1 MTASFVSCGR
11 LSPANFVRAL
21 AAVVVLAFCAAP
33 DAHAQRAETEQGL
46 ARFEE
51 TLQPKVDEGE
61 LSARGVGPVLVVGA
75 KSAYESTRSWFPA
88 AALQSTV
95 RVFGGRNVRL
105 CEACMGARVRSE
117 GRRLEYNTAL
127 TLSDVARLD
136 ADIRGQG
143 APAKSA
149 LWFEET
155 PGGVAVRL
163 VNIAN
168 GQILFA
174 GNFDGA
180 QTERVRS
187 AEVYNLSTELGRRLR
202 GDSLTHVIIDI
213 GLVPNQH
220 INLDV
225 SEQFGPYNLNLAGL
239 TLSAIDP
246 VVGLGIHYYR
256 VIPLLWDF
264 TIGVQLIASVPTAV
278 ATAISSG
285 LGEGP
290 VDGLI
295 DPLLTGVLVARFPI
309 PQTNFGVLATAS
321 TNFQFTVGISLLNVS
336 FLPFLP

>member
-1 MTASFVSCGR
+1 M
-11 LSPANFVRAL
+11 
-21 AAVVVLAFCAAP
+21 LAFAFASDAA
-33 DAHAQRAETEQGL
+33 AQRAETEQGL

-51 TLQPKVDEGE
+51 TLQPKVEEGE
-61 LSARGVGPVLVVGA
+61 LSARGVGPVLLVGA
-75 KSAYESTRSWFPA
+75 KAAYEETQAWFPS
-88 AALQSTV
+88 AALQSTL

-105 CEACMGARVRSE
+105 CEACMGPRVESE

-136 ADIRGQG
+136 AGIRGSG

-163 VNIAN
+163 VNISN

-202 GDSLTHVIIDI
+202 GDSLTHVIVDI

-220 INLDV
+220 ISLDV

-239 TLSAIDP
+239 TLSLFDP
-246 VVGLGIHYYR
+246 VIGLGIHYYR
-256 VIPLLWDF
+256 VIPMLWDF
-264 TIGVQLIASVPTAV
+264 TIGVQLIASVPTAL
-278 ATAISSG
+278 ATAISTG
-285 LGEGP
+285 LGDGP
-290 VDGLI
+290 IEGLI

-309 PQTNFGVLATAS
+309 PSTNFAVLATAS
-321 TNFQFTVGISLLNVS
+321 TNFNFTVGISLLNVS